1 MSQKKHRVILVSGMS
16 GAGKTTAMGILEDMG
31 YHCMDQFPVKLLP
44 ELLEIIIRHDDPR
57 FQNLALSTNLI
68 DFNAFKQTFG
78 ILDIDL
84 QIILL
89 EASHTELLKRY
100 KFTRRTHPMILS
112 QQAQTLEDSILVERD
127 MLSNLKEQNCMV
139 VETSHLNATELK
151 QRLNQVFAINERA
164 PFSISFISFGYKNG
178 LPMDADLVFDV
189 RFLPNPYWNED
200 LKDLTGNDKPVYD
213 YVIEKKETQR
223 FIKKLKSFLDY
234 AFKEYIR
241 EGKNHFTVAIGCTGG
256 KHRSVSLVN
265 WAYEN
270 YGKEYRCFK
279 DHRDLE

>member
-1 MSQKKHRVILVSGMS
+1 
-16 GAGKTTAMGILEDMG
+16 
-31 YHCMDQFPVKLLP
+31 
-44 ELLEIIIRHDDPR
+44 
-57 FQNLALSTNLI
+57 
-68 DFNAFKQTFG
+68 
-78 ILDIDL
+78 
-84 QIILL
+84 
-89 EASHTELLKRY
+89 
-100 KFTRRTHPMILS
+100 
-112 QQAQTLEDSILVERD
+112 
-127 MLSNLKEQNCMV
+127 MV

-189 RFLPNPYWNED
+189 RFLPNPYWNEE
-200 LKDLTGNDKPVYD
+200 LRELTGNDKPVYD

>member
-44 ELLEIIIRHDDPR
+44 ELLEIIIRHDDTR

-112 QQAQTLEDSILVERD
+112 QQAQTLEDSIQVERD

-139 VETSHLNATELK
+139 VETSHLNVTELK

>member
-112 QQAQTLEDSILVERD
+112 QQAQTLEDSIQVERD

-139 VETSHLNATELK
+139 VETSHLNVTELK

>member
-57 FQNLALSTNLI
+57 FQNLALSTNLL

-84 QIILL
+84 EILLL

-112 QQAQTLEDSILVERD
+112 AQAKTLEDSIQVERE
-127 MLSNLKEQNCMV
+127 MLSNLKEQNCLV
-139 VETSHLNATELK
+139 IETSHLNATELK
-151 QRLNQVFAINERA
+151 QRINKVFAINQRA

-189 RFLPNPYWNED
+189 RFLPNPYWDET
-200 LKDLTGNDKPVYD
+200 LRELSGNDQAVYD
-213 YVIEKKETQR
+213 YVIDKKETQR
-223 FIKKLKSFLDY
+223 FISKFKSFLDY
-234 AFKEYIR
+234 AFKEYIK

-265 WAYEN
+265 WAYA
-270 YGKEYRCFK
+270 YFGKEYRCFK

>member
-127 MLSNLKEQNCMV
+127 MLSNLKKQNCMV

-151 QRLNQVFAINERA
+151 QRLNQVFAINERV